1 MLGGHMFK
9 TINFIA
15 CLSLMTFGLS
25 ACGNNSNEEV
35 GLVTPP
41 VAETSDC
48 FWQGPYVIENPET
61 NFAYP
66 DTGSSYWSAKYTLP
80 EGATLRI
87 KGDFPYARYM
97 SINSYK
103 TDASPA
109 DAISDSSII
118 PNKNAVN
125 PFVDGNIRNSP
136 NRAYTLT
143 IAAGDVP
150 TTRTANTLYDAAKDG
165 EAALLVYRVYVP
177 NKGKDLLGG
186 VSLPK
191 IELTTRQ
198 GQVLNGE
205 AACMALN
212 TEKKILTI
220 PLVPADTYAQARK
233 NNPAKEIPIW
243 RSSYNMAYTL
253 QCDFY
258 GICDTNPVRRVA
270 FYANLDNQYIAT
282 FLDRSIKPIVVIR
295 GKIPTVPKT
304 LNGEERFDSKNTQL
318 RYWSMCQNE
327 FYSQKVTD
335 CLYDENITINPDG
348 KYTIVTGLERDRPSN
363 ATKAC
368 GVEFLKWPENGD
380 GFSIVQGHTD
390 HKNDARVIVRNM
402 LPSSHFHNAV
412 QNTQTPGDEQAIMGE
427 YLPQAQYYTQAEFE
441 ALGCNPYQKLNF

>member
-1 MLGGHMFK
+1 MFK

-177 NKGKDLLGG
+177 NKGKDLLG
-186 VSLPK
+186 
-191 IELTTRQ
+191 I
-198 GQVLNGE
+198 
-205 AACMALN
+205 
-212 TEKKILTI
+212 
-220 PLVPADTYAQARK
+220 
-233 NNPAKEIPIW
+233 
-243 RSSYNMAYTL
+243 
-253 QCDFY
+253 
-258 GICDTNPVRRVA
+258 
-270 FYANLDNQYIAT
+270 
-282 FLDRSIKPIVVIR
+282 
-295 GKIPTVPKT
+295 
-304 LNGEERFDSKNTQL
+304 
-318 RYWSMCQNE
+318 
-327 FYSQKVTD
+327 
-335 CLYDENITINPDG
+335 
-348 KYTIVTGLERDRPSN
+348 
-363 ATKAC
+363 
-368 GVEFLKWPENGD
+368 
-380 GFSIVQGHTD
+380 
-390 HKNDARVIVRNM
+390 
-402 LPSSHFHNAV
+402 
-412 QNTQTPGDEQAIMGE
+412 
-427 YLPQAQYYTQAEFE
+427 
-441 ALGCNPYQKLNF
+441 